1 MSAILLSL
9 TILISSSVGGGNLP
23 STAQANAR
31 PSAAAGQDPQ
41 RWNTYANARFDYSIS
56 YPSALIPQGESA
68 NSDGQVF
75 LSRDSTAELRVWG
88 SHNALNETLSST
100 YDQVISEIQ
109 RDGGTVSYKVL
120 RSNFFVVSG
129 TRRGKVV
136 YRKTILRRDVFKS
149 FTFEY
154 PQASKG
160 KYDSITARI
169 AGSFRG

>member
-1 MSAILLSL
+1 MSPLILLL
-9 TILISSSVGGGNLP
+9 TLLISAATTNLP
-23 STAQANAR
+23 SV
-31 PSAAAGQDPQ
+31 QDTQ

-56 YPSALIPQGESA
+56 YPSSLIPQGESA

-88 SHNALNETLSST
+88 SNNVLNETLSNT
-100 YDQVISEIQ
+100 YDQAISEM
-109 RDGGTVSYKVL
+109 RSDGGTVSYKLL

-129 TRRGKVV
+129 ARSGKIV

-154 PQASKG
+154 PRASKD
-160 KYDSITARI
+160 KYDSITTRI